1 MKAERVAELREM
13 AADDAIPCEMF
24 GGETTRIDQN
34 ALTGLLEKSEGIAV
48 GTPKRGLPQLDH
60 VEIEVVLA
68 RGSSQELEV
77 PDVDDAMPIEV
88 APAPE
93 PMPVMRQSRA
103 RDFVIGGALSIV
115 VMVAWYCA
123 TQL

>member
-1 MKAERVAELREM
+1 MKAERVAELRVM
-13 AADDAIPCEMF
+13 AADDAIPCEMV

-48 GTPKRGLPQLDH
+48 GTPKRGLPQLDD

-68 RGSSQELEV
+68 RSSSQPVVE
-77 PDVDDAMPIEV
+77 DAAPIEV
-88 APAPE
+88 AARE
-93 PMPVMRQSRA
+93 PSMPVMRQSRV
-103 RDFVIGGALSIV
+103 RDFLVGGALAIV
-115 VMVAWYCA
+115 VMAAWYCA